1 VLNGYLL
8 VIVTLALFLILD
20 LAIPYGHVFAQVNQ
34 TKENAILTPTN
45 NMLNAGTPPN
55 STGIMQNTSGII
67 DDAIDAIKN
76 SLNSFFKK

>member
-1 VLNGYLL
+1 MFNGNLR
-8 VIVTLALFLILD
+8 VIVTLGLFLILD
-20 LAIPYGHVFAQVNQ
+20 LAIPYYYVFAVNQ
-34 TKENAILTPTN
+34 TVEKTPVPYN
-45 NMLNAGTPPN
+45 NTTAGTPPN